1 MYTMKGGSAL
11 PWLADRTL
19 PATLP
24 SPSPTSPPV
33 PWLGNTSAGVGSRRP
48 RQHGN
53 EAVKRSRTACTMPW
67 PSKRW
72 CPGRGAWSEARAR
85 ARSCR
90 RSGRPGLQS
99 AGAGAGAGARA
110 RRRPPRAGILPVSSD
125 IYFLRETVFTWR
137 KHLSMISRAEAAG
150 FPLRG
155 LWFLRHQM
163 VPGVSFS
170 RDRCGWDLLH
180 PHLQDFLR
188 MYVYFLFYFSFLFF
202 LFYFL
207 VVFLL
212 LRAV

>member
-1 MYTMKGGSAL
+1 MKGGSAL

-99 AGAGAGAGARA
+99 AGAGAGARA

-170 RDRCGWDLLH
+170 RDRCGWDMLH
-180 PHLQDFLR
+180 PTCRISSGCTYIF
-188 MYVYFLFYFSFLFF
+188 FFIFLFF
-202 LFYFL
+202 SFYFI
-207 VVFLL
+207 FLL
-212 LRAV
+212 SSSYYVRCR